1 MCDESLS
8 LLSNPDYLDSLGL
21 DEIVRIIENM
31 NITEKQKL
39 IKLRERNSIVKQ
51 NIYESLGKKCGL
63 LLAVRCEY
71 LYTCIV

>member
-1 MCDESLS
+1 MFDESLS

-31 NITEKQKL
+31 IITEKQKL

-51 NIYESLGKKCGL
+51 IIYESL
-63 LLAVRCEY
+63 
-71 LYTCIV
+71 

>member
-1 MCDESLS
+1 MFDESLS

>member
-39 IKLRERNSIVKQ
+39 IKLRGRNSIVKQ

>member
-1 MCDESLS
+1 MCDASLS

-51 NIYESLGKKCGL
+51 NIYESLWKKCGL

>member
-71 LYTCIV
+71 LYMCIV

>member
-51 NIYESLGKKCGL
+51 NIYESLGKKCGQ